1 MSVCVQVCSG
11 GVRSLGSEVLGD
23 CESPDV
29 GDRNKLYTLT
39 VFSPTPSTTVKPSLV
54 YARQITTFLIHKV

>member
-1 MSVCVQVCSG
+1 MSPCVQVCSG

-29 GDRNKLYTLT
+29 GARNKPYTLIAL
-39 VFSPTPSTTVKPSLV
+39 SPSPSTSVKANLV